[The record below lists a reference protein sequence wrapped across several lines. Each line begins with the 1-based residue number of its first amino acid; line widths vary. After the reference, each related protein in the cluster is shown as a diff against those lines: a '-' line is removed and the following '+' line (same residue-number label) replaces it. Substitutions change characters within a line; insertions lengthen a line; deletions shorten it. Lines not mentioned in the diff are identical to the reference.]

1 MTELEDAVSEFLR
14 NAKSVYNEYER
25 GYTDADAALS
35 VLEMRIE
42 ELRDE
47 FEN

>member
-1 MTELEDAVSEFLR
+1 MSDLEDAVSEFLR
-14 NAKSVYNEYER
+14 KSKSVYNEYER

-35 VLEMRIE
+35 VLEMRID
-42 ELRDE
+42 ELREE